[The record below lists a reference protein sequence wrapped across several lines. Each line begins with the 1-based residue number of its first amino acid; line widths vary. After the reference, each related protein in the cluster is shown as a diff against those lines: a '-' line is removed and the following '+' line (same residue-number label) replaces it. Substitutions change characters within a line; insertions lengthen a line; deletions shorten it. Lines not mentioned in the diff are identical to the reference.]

1 MRNSVALIILLLAA
15 TLEVGGDAIVRVGL
29 HSSGWRPRL
38 LIYLLAAAVLF
49 AYGWTVNAPAWDFGR
64 LLGLY
69 VVLFFIVAQLV
80 SWVGFGQF
88 PSRGVLIGGALI
100 ISGGLVIFAMQ

>member
-1 MRNSVALIILLLAA
+1 MRNSVAILVLLLAA

-49 AYGWTVNAPAWDFGR
+49 AYGWTVNAPGWDFGR

-80 SWVGFGQF
+80 SWVGFDQP
-88 PSRGVLIGGALI
+88 PSRAVLIGGALI
-100 ISGGLVIFAMQ
+100 VSGGLVIVGAQ

>member
-1 MRNSVALIILLLAA
+1 MRNSVAILVLLLAA
-15 TLEVGGDAIVRVGL
+15 SLEVVGDAIVRVGL
-29 HSSGWRPRL
+29 HKPGWRARL
-38 LIYLLAAAVLF
+38 FLYLLDAAVLF
-49 AYGWTVNAPAWDFGR
+49 TYAWTVNVPAWDFGR

-80 SWVGFGQF
+80 SWLGFGQA

-100 ISGGLVIFAMQ
+100 VSGGLVILTLQ

>member
-1 MRNSVALIILLLAA
+1 
-15 TLEVGGDAIVRVGL
+15 
-29 HSSGWRPRL
+29 
-38 LIYLLAAAVLF
+38 LF

-80 SWVGFGQF
+80 SWVGFGQL

-100 ISGGLVIFAMQ
+100 ISGGVVIFAMQ